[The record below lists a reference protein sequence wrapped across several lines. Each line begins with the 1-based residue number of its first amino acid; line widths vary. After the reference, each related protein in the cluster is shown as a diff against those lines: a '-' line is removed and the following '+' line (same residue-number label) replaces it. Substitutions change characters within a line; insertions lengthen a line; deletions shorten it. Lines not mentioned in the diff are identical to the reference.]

1 MREKMKLRCPKD
13 SEHDRFS
20 AIAHVAETWEV
31 TRDGDCMDAWGDEVV
46 SGPHF
51 DTSVCMVCGADTI
64 VEEE

>member
-1 MREKMKLRCPKD
+1 MKLRCPNNP
-13 SEHDRFS
+13 EHNRFS

-31 TRDGDCMDAWGDEVV
+31 DEEGNVEDAWGDEVV

-51 DTSVCMVCGADTI
+51 DTSVCMICGADTI